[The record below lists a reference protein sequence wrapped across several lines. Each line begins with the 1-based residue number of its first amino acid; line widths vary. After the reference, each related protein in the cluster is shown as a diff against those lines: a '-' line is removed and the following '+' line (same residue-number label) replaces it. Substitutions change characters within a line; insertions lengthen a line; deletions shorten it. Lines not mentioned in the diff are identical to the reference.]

1 MHGPGSERR
10 AALTLRQI
18 EARTAE
24 VRRAAAP
31 VGSIATVSAAIVS
44 IDRWRRARRRVC
56 RRRLAVP

>member
-24 VRRAAAP
+24 VRRPAAP

-44 IDRWRRARRRVC
+44 IAR
-56 RRRLAVP
+56 

>member
-18 EARTAE
+18 EVRTAE

-44 IDRWRRARRRVC
+44 IDR
-56 RRRLAVP
+56 